1 MAVAKRAC
9 VTVAYDP
16 EEDIA
21 MRPRFRLSAAAFAAI
36 PIASLLLTGVAQAQD
51 NGFREIRIAPGTAVA
66 ADFMDVLM
74 PFLQGHPESDEGNAA
89 LDLKVRKADSGYSVD
104 IVMTGYL
111 DDSLSGEHY
120 RGTVVHTATG
130 EWELLEMKVKPLC
143 ARGENIGGICT
154 ASAAPPAMFQA
165 AGDGGARQLMCVG
178 IAQDD
183 VLNVRQGP
191 GTRHAVTGAL
201 AAGTCNVE
209 LSESCEGSWCE
220 IRSGAVSGW
229 VNTRYLEPAN

>member
-1 MAVAKRAC
+1 
-9 VTVAYDP
+9 
-16 EEDIA
+16 
-21 MRPRFRLSAAAFAAI
+21 MRPCFRLSATLLAAI
-36 PIASLLLTGVAQAQD
+36 HVASMLITGSVQAQD
-51 NGFREIRIAPGTAVA
+51 DGFREIRVAPGTAVA
-66 ADFMDVLM
+66 ANFMDVLM
-74 PFLQGHPESDEGNAA
+74 PYLQGHPESDEGNAA

-143 ARGENIGGICT
+143 ARGVNVGGTCT
-154 ASAAPPAMFQA
+154 ASAAPPAMFRSSGA
-165 AGDGGARQLMCVG
+165 ADGRLMCVS
-178 IAQDD
+178 IAKDD

>member
-1 MAVAKRAC
+1 MAGGGRTW
-9 VTVAYDP
+9 VTALCDLQ
-16 EEDIA
+16 EDFA
-21 MRPRFRLSAAAFAAI
+21 MLRSFRFSAASLAAL
-36 PIASLLLTGVAQAQD
+36 PVACLLLTGSVQAQD
-51 NGFREIRIAPGTAVA
+51 DGFREIRVAPGTAVA
-66 ADFMDVLM
+66 ANFMDVLM

-89 LDLKVRKADSGYSVD
+89 LDLKVRKAGSGYSVD

-120 RGTVVHTATG
+120 RGTVIRTASG
-130 EWELLEMKVKPLC
+130 QWELLEMKVSPLC
-143 ARGENIGGICT
+143 ARGENVGGVCT
-154 ASAAPPAMFQA
+154 ASAAPPAMFLSS
-165 AGDGGARQLMCVG
+165 GDAPDNRLMCVS
-178 IAQDD
+178 IARDD
-183 VLNVRQGP
+183 VLNVRKGP

-220 IRSGAVSGW
+220 IRSDTISGW